1 MPDITVKTTK
11 GFNTDGL
18 GADQKYV
25 KRGADITVD
34 ESLARDLLRN
44 GLIEEYD
51 VKQEPENKKA
61 PEPKTKA
68 SGKGKTLGKATQEPE
83 KETEQSDSEQSE
95 QV

>member
-25 KRGADITVD
+25 KRGADITID

-44 GLIEEYD
+44 GLIEDYD
-51 VKQEPENKKA
+51 VKNAEKPENKKA
-61 PEPKTKA
+61 PEPANKAAAKQSTK
-68 SGKGKTLGKATQEPE
+68 KAAE
-83 KETEQSDSEQSE
+83 
-95 QV
+95 